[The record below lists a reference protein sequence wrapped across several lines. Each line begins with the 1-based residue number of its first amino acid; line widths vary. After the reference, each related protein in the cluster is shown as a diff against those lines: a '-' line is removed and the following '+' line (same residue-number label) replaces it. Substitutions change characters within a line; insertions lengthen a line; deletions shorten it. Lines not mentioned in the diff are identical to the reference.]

1 MLMGNKSSSRIRQSK
16 KAVVNGQLILR
27 WQGEDS
33 SWKALPVINY
43 QRTTLQLN
51 GQPLKRSDIKVS
63 TIGAVTVKQQ
73 TGLNE
78 LIVDYDAPWYFDW
91 GLWLTMAAWVL
102 LALGFLWKNGSCLL
116 QLDAKNDQENG
127 FRWIFVDSNE

>member
-1 MLMGNKSSSRIRQSK
+1 MPMGNKSSSKNTTVQ

-27 WQGEDS
+27 WQGDDS

-51 GQPLKRSDIKVS
+51 GQPLTRSDIRVS
-63 TIGAVTVKQQ
+63 TIGAVTVRQQ
-73 TGLNE
+73 AGLNE

-91 GLWLTMAAWVL
+91 GLWVTMAAWVL
-102 LALGFLWKNGSCLL
+102 LALGFFGKAAAVCCS
-116 QLDAKNDQENG
+116 
-127 FRWIFVDSNE
+127 

>member
-1 MLMGNKSSSRIRQSK
+1 M
-16 KAVVNGQLILR
+16 VNGQLILR
-27 WQGEDS
+27 WQGDDS

-51 GQPLKRSDIKVS
+51 GQPLTRSDIRVS

-73 TGLNE
+73 AGLNE

-91 GLWLTMAAWVL
+91 GLWVTMAAWVL
-102 LALGFLWKNGSCLL
+102 LALGFLWKSGSCLL
-116 QLDAKNDQENG
+116 QLDAKIIKGTNADGRFPTAKN
-127 FRWIFVDSNE
+127 NELA

>member
-1 MLMGNKSSSRIRQSK
+1 MQ

-102 LALGFLWKNGSCLL
+102 LALGFLWKKR
-116 QLDAKNDQENG
+116 QLFAAVRRQK
-127 FRWIFVDSNE
+127 